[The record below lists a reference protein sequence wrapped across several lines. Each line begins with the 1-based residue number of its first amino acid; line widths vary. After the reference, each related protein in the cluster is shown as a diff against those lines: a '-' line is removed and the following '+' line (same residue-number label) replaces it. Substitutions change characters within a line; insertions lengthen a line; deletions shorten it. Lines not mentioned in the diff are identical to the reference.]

1 MDYNGGPGAQHIAL
15 NTSDIIQAVSLPSS
29 FSHSLRKSASKGKFK
44 KLLLFFVRLNQ
55 VVNLRA
61 RGMEFLSAP
70 DKYYDNLRLN
80 LKTAKIKVKEDL
92 DRLQVRRRVI
102 SASLK
107 LFTTFF
113 ACVIPNYTSVFFTL
127 KELKILVD
135 FDDNGY
141 LLQIFTKPV
150 QDRPTLFLEVI
161 QRHNHFVS
169 GIITYYYKLRY

>member
-15 NTSDIIQAVSLPSS
+15 NTSDIIQAVSLPRSFSLQYSAS

-44 KLLLFFVRLNQ
+44 KLLLFCVRLNQ

-92 DRLQVRRRVI
+92 DRLQVRRREI
-102 SASLK
+102 SASMTLS
-107 LFTTFF
+107 TIFF
-113 ACVIPNYTSVFFTL
+113 ACVIPNYNSVFLTF

-135 FDDNGY
+135 FDDNGVNVIIY
-141 LLQIFTKPV
+141 LA
-150 QDRPTLFLEVI
+150 
-161 QRHNHFVS
+161 
-169 GIITYYYKLRY
+169 